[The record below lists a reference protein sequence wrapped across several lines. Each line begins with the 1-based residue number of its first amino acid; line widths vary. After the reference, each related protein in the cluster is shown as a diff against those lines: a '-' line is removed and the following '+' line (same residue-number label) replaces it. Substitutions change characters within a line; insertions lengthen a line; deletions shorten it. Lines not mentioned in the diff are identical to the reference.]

1 MSVASYGRV
10 QDKVEDPRRIELML
24 LGKVNAQM
32 SAADEQGWRERIDAS
47 YQNRRVWNAFRADVV
62 AQDAAGAGLPDEL
75 KAGLINISLWVD
87 SYSAKL
93 LSQDAP
99 LHPLIA
105 VNEQIITGLRESLE
119 HSRKAPVGATSAA
132 EQPPAAAIPSG
143 RLSA

>member
-10 QDKVEDPRRIELML
+10 QDKVEDPRRIEMML

-32 SAADEQGWRERIDAS
+32 SAADTQGWRERINAA

-62 AQDAAGAGLPDEL
+62 TQDAAGTGLPDEL

-105 VNEQIITGLRESLE
+105 VNEQIIAGLRESLE
-119 HSRKAPVGATSAA
+119 TSRKAAVGAMSTATQS
-132 EQPPAAAIPSG
+132 PAAVNSG
-143 RLSA
+143 GKLSA